1 MFLSVN
7 VMKCY
12 LPLLNRVTCSC
23 AVNRYG
29 GEEDFGD
36 RGFSAD
42 RPRGG
47 FGGRTRGTLPQRDPL
62 VFDHDHGVP
71 GDENTSEFNDFDDR
85 RRQPTFDRRRSRSKG
100 SSQER
105 FRAPDVRLDDRDERH
120 FPDSSRDSNYR
131 EANTMR
137 FSNQDG
143 PVSNRGR
150 WRSNQAQSGSFAP
163 PRDRPR
169 FQNLPQADQRAG
181 YQSFR
186 EDPVEKEPTWANEDR
201 RPQWEDDR
209 PRSLERNLRRN
220 EMDPKMPG
228 QSGWEG
234 RKNEN
239 MMIVT
244 EETLTI
250 KVDMSRPASQTR

>member
-1 MFLSVN
+1 M
-7 VMKCY
+7 

-23 AVNRYG
+23 AINRYG

-36 RGFSAD
+36 RGFTAN
-42 RPRGG
+42 RTRGG
-47 FGGRTRGTLPQRDPL
+47 FGGRTRGNLPQRDPL
-62 VFDHDHGVP
+62 FFEHDLGVP
-71 GDENTSEFNDFDDR
+71 GDESALEFGDLDDR
-85 RRQPTFDRRRSRSKG
+85 RRQPALDRRRSRSKG

-105 FRAPDVRLDDRDERH
+105 FRAPNREERP

-131 EANTMR
+131 EANTVR
-137 FSNQDG
+137 YGNQDG
-143 PVSNRGR
+143 PASSRGR

-169 FQNLPQADQRAG
+169 FQNLPHKDQRAG
-181 YQSFR
+181 HQPFR
-186 EDPVEKEPTWANEDR
+186 EDLVEREPTWADEDR
-201 RPQWEDDR
+201 RPQWEEDR

-220 EMDPKMPG
+220 DMDPKIPG
-228 QSGWEG
+228 QSGWDG
-234 RKNEN
+234 PKNKN
-239 MMIVT
+239 MMKVI